1 MSEEGDMAQTF
12 EARLT
17 TPESIER
24 VQAAKRPIEQVRGTL
39 RMVPTRTPGVVIVL
53 LTLPDG
59 YHPESILPG
68 IPFFLT

>member
-1 MSEEGDMAQTF
+1 MAQTY

-17 TPESIER
+17 TPESIKR
-24 VQAAKRPIEQVRGTL
+24 VQAAKRAVEQVRGTIQI
-39 RMVPTRTPGVVIVL
+39 VPTRTSGVVIVL

-59 YHPESILPG
+59 YRAESLLPG